1 LPGLKVLELF
11 QANLKKGKRMKHN
24 KAMYL
29 VMTSILF
36 LGNIACTNEN
46 IALTKSEIA
55 KLQDYLTKTKN
66 DAKIKVEEVDARIN
80 QMRAE
85 KMDLQSDAVKAVKD
99 EKYKWQAIIDGNN
112 KLLEQLR
119 TGKYSYSLVVAQLQ
133 SLGTNPQE
141 TLQPTGLRAKLF
153 AGEKVHPLLIEV
165 DSINPNKSSEELDE
179 AFGMYKIGKKTDTR
193 MNYILTDLLNR
204 LLTRHREIMDK
215 NGLKDAVNT
224 IEQWIMIFQNDEKL
238 AKVLKTRVIGD
249 PVKRT
254 RAYATIDQIKKEHDL

>member
-1 LPGLKVLELF
+1 MNHTKMIISIMAYTLLLASSSV
-11 QANLKKGKRMKHN
+11 
-24 KAMYL
+24 Y
-29 VMTSILF
+29 TS
-36 LGNIACTNEN
+36 EN
-46 IALTKSEIA
+46 IILTKSEIA
-55 KLQDYLTKTKN
+55 KLKDYLTQTRDDAKTKV
-66 DAKIKVEEVDARIN
+66 KEVDARID
-80 QMRAE
+80 QMRSE

-99 EKYKWQAIIDGNN
+99 EKHRWQDIVDGNT

-153 AGEKVHPLLIEV
+153 AGEKVHSLLIEI
-165 DSINPNKSSEELDE
+165 DSINPNKSPEELDE

-193 MNYILTDLLNR
+193 MNYLLTDLLNR
-204 LLTRHREIMDK
+204 LLNKHREIMDK
-215 NGLKDAVNT
+215 EGLKDAVST
-224 IEQWIMIFQNDEKL
+224 IERWMEIFQNDPKL

-254 RAYATIDQIKKEHDL
+254 RAYATIDQIQKEHNL